1 MHTLDRSQLRGRYRI
16 TGDIVMDTALHIGGH
31 GTSTITD
38 SPIIRNG
45 DNQPFIPGSSLK
57 GAFRAAVE
65 RIVYRISRASVPVGW
80 LTRTNLV
87 LGNSVMKQ
95 KTGG

>member
-38 SPIIRNG
+38 SPNH
-45 DNQPFIPGSSLK
+45 P
-57 GAFRAAVE
+57 
-65 RIVYRISRASVPVGW
+65 
-80 LTRTNLV
+80 
-87 LGNSVMKQ
+87 
-95 KTGG
+95 

>member
-57 GAFRAAVE
+57 GRSARQSSE
-65 RIVYRISRASVPVGW
+65 SYRISRASVPVGW